1 MSRDTG
7 ETGIAMKLRDKINL
21 LIDLLL
27 FVALVGISGIGFL
40 IKYTLPPGREKIL
53 KYGDNREFFFLGWDR
68 HQWGSFH
75 LFVAFIMLGLLAL
88 HILLHWKM
96 ILCLLRKAVPPVWL
110 RRSLWGMLGVL
121 CFFLF
126 LFAFFISPEQ
136 REASDFLHR
145 HVHSASVKTMINQ
158 NLCAPE
164 AEKKLSSEAPKTY
177 RGQEHRHKDEDHS
190 SFNGRMMLTDAAKQ
204 FGISL
209 DEVKKRLGLAADV
222 DRLKTLGRLRKTYG
236 FTMQEAR
243 NCLEK
248 AE

>member
-1 MSRDTG
+1 
-7 ETGIAMKLRDKINL
+7 MKVREKLNL
-21 LIDLLL
+21 IIDLLL
-27 FVALVGISGIGFL
+27 TVALVFIAGIGFL
-40 IKYTLPPGREKIL
+40 IKYTLPPGREKFL
-53 KYGDNREFFFLGWDR
+53 KYGNNKELYFLGWDR
-68 HQWGSFH
+68 HQWGSIH
-75 LFVAFIMLGLLAL
+75 LAIAFVMLGLLVL
-88 HILLHWKM
+88 HIILHWKT

-110 RRSLWGMLGVL
+110 RRSLWGTLGVL

-145 HVHSASVKTMINQ
+145 HAHSASAKTMINQ
-158 NLCAPE
+158 NLRAPE
-164 AEKKLSSEAPKTY
+164 PEKKLSSEAPKTY
-177 RGQEHRHKDEDHS
+177 RGQEHRHMDEDHS
-190 SFNGRMMLTDAAKQ
+190 SLNGRMTLADAAKQ

-222 DRLKTLGRLRKTYG
+222 DSLETLGRLRRTYD

-243 NCLEK
+243 DRLEK